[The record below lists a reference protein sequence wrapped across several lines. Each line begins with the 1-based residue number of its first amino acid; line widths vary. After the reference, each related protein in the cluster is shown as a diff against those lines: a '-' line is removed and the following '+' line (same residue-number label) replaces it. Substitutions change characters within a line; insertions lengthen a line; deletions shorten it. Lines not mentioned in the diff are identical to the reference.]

1 MKKKYLT
8 IALGIVA
15 VIAVSV
21 IWLLNRPKALGNIN
35 HSFSSLE
42 PATNTS
48 TISFFAEEGDRIRFY
63 FASDIEQGD
72 LGIVL
77 YDSEG
82 NMVKELDQA
91 RELVTYLT
99 IHYDD
104 TYTLAAE
111 YTDFAG
117 NFKAEVFDV
126 K

>member
-8 IALGIVA
+8 IALCIGA
-15 VIAVSV
+15 AIAVSF
-21 IWLLNRPKALGNIN
+21 IWLTNRPKALGNLN
-35 HSFSSLE
+35 HSFSSSD

-48 TISFFAEEGDRIRFY
+48 TISFFAEKDDRIRFY
-63 FASDIEQGD
+63 IASDIEQGNLD
-72 LGIVL
+72 IVL

-82 NMVKELDQA
+82 NLVKELDQA

-99 IHYDD
+99 MHYDD

-117 NFKAEVFDV
+117 SFKAEVSDV
-126 K
+126 R

>member
-8 IALGIVA
+8 IALCIGA
-15 VIAVSV
+15 AIAVSF
-21 IWLLNRPKALGNIN
+21 IWLTNRPKALGNLN
-35 HSFSSLE
+35 HSFSSLD

-48 TISFFAEEGDRIRFY
+48 TISFFAEKDDRIRFY
-63 FASDIEQGD
+63 IASDIEQGNLD
-72 LGIVL
+72 IVL

-82 NMVKELDQA
+82 NLVKELDQA

-99 IHYDD
+99 MHYDD

-117 NFKAEVFDV
+117 SFKAEVSDV
-126 K
+126 R

>member
-1 MKKKYLT
+1 MRNKYLT
-8 IALGIVA
+8 IVWGIAA

-21 IWLLNRPKALGNIN
+21 IWVVNRPKALGNIH
-35 HSFSSLE
+35 HSFSSSE

-63 FASDIEQGD
+63 FASDIEQGNLD
-72 LGIVL
+72 IVL

-82 NMVKELDQA
+82 NPVKELDQA
-91 RELVTYLT
+91 KELVTYLT
-99 IHYDD
+99 VHYDD

-111 YTDFAG
+111 YTNFAG